1 MLGRICVA
9 LVMVTSVA
17 RAQPSTAIA
26 QAEVLFRQGKD
37 QMAAGKV
44 AEACASFDASQRL
57 APSVSTRLNQAN
69 CREKN
74 GQLATA
80 WGYYLDASREA
91 AALGTPDGKQL
102 RQTAAD
108 KAAKLEARVSSLK
121 IVVANDRKLPGLEV
135 LRDGEVLDPAM
146 WNAKLPMDGGTY
158 NITARAPGRGDWM
171 KSVTIGNE
179 KDGQVVDIPLL
190 EPKSNAPITAT
201 PPGKGPAVTTGP
213 APRTTPA
220 TTTAPPPRPAPAPAP
235 TTVTT
240 APRPQPQPAPA
251 PPPRTGPPASSPQ
264 VAAHPVI
271 GPQPRPEGSAAPATV
286 MQPPPPAPQP
296 TIGPPMRPEGT
307 AQVGPGEHQ
316 SRMAQLFAG
325 RRKFALAA
333 GGAAVVTFAIGAALG
348 ATATSNQHDADK
360 LCPSQQLPCADAD
373 EANRLSKRAHS
384 QATQANVAFGL
395 SAVAAIGAAVLWF
408 TAEPAEPRRVTIAPH
423 VSPSGAGI
431 AITGGF

>member
-9 LVMVTSVA
+9 LVMLTAVV

-102 RQTAAD
+102 RQTAGD

-121 IVVANDRKLPGLEV
+121 ITVAGDRKLPGLEV

-179 KDGQVVDIPLL
+179 KDAQTVEIPLL

-201 PPGKGPAVTTGP
+201 PGRP
-213 APRTTPA
+213 APAPA
-220 TTTAPPPRPAPAPAP
+220 PRPAPAPAP

-240 APRPQPQPAPA
+240 APRPLPQPAPA
-251 PPPRTGPPASSPQ
+251 PAPPPHTGPPATSPQ
-264 VAAHPVI
+264 VSTRPVM
-271 GPQPRPEGSAAPATV
+271 GPQPRPEGGAAPATA
-286 MQPPPPAPQP
+286 MQPAPAPQP
-296 TIGPPMRPEGT
+296 TIGPPVNPGGQT
-307 AQVGPGEHQ
+307 QVGSGEPQ

-384 QATQANVAFGL
+384 QATKANVAFGL

-408 TAEPAEPRRVTIAPH
+408 TAEPTEPRRVTIAPQ
-423 VSPSGAGI
+423 VSPSSAGI